1 MVEIT
6 LQIPDEHLNKV
17 ADAFVSSWPIP
28 KDDNNQPLF
37 TERQW
42 VKKCLIRYIKDVHRQ
57 YQMDC
62 LVDQLQDEEIVA

>member
-1 MVEIT
+1 MVEVT
-6 LQIPDEHLNKV
+6 LTMTDEQATKV
-17 ADAFVSSWPIP
+17 SDAFVSTWPIP

-37 TERQW
+37 TKQQW
-42 VKKCLIRYIKDVHRQ
+42 VKKCLIRHIKDVHRQ